1 MHSAQPVPLGG
12 TSGSISL
19 VMPVMPLLL
28 IPLHGVRVSRLRL
41 VGIGPG
47 VAQGPALA
55 QQIPALIEFHF
66 QGAQPLMLLGFID
79 LAVLQLGAQLLLLGD
94 KLVYLSEN
102 VLVLGHGS
110 RLR

>member
-19 VMPVMPLLL
+19 VTPVIPLLL
-28 IPLHGVRVSRLRL
+28 IPLHGVRVSRLGL

-55 QQIPALIEFHF
+55 QQVPTLVELDLDCPQPFPF
-66 QGAQPLMLLGFID
+66 PLQGIGIGTIGLL
-79 LAVLQLGAQLLLLGD
+79 AAA
-94 KLVYLSEN
+94 
-102 VLVLGHGS
+102 
-110 RLR
+110 